1 MADWPHK
8 LDHLGLPVTDLDAS
22 VRFYRA
28 ALAPVGISQLGA
40 GDRHAAFGIGAMP
53 YLIIRLAAAVSAPVH
68 VAFIAD
74 QRADVDAFHAAAVAA
89 GGADNGVA
97 GLRPD
102 YHAAYYAAF
111 VLDPDGHNI
120 EVVKHT
126 PE

>member
-1 MADWPHK
+1 
-8 LDHLGLPVTDLDAS
+8 LPVTDLDAS

-74 QRADVDAFHAAAVAA
+74 QRADVDAFHAAAIAA
-89 GGADNGVA
+89 GGADNGA
-97 GLRPD
+97 PGLRPD

>member
-1 MADWPHK
+1 MAEWPHK
-8 LDHLGLPVTDLDAS
+8 LDHIGLPVTDLDAS

-74 QRADVDAFHAAAVAA
+74 HRADVDAFHAAAIAA
-89 GGADNGVA
+89 GGADNGA
-97 GLRPD
+97 PGLRPD

-120 EVVKHT
+120 EAVKHT